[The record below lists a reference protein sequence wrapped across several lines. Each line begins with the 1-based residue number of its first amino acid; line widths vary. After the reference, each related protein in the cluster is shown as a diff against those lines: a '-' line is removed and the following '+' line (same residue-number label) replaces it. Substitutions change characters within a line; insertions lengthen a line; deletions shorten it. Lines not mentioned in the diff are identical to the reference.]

1 MPEYCP
7 EVFLFPHSCHTK
19 TMFASSPVEIKRR
32 GRDAL
37 KAKTKVPTLI
47 KLLKELKC
55 CRKDIVLFKKIIIAA

>member
-1 MPEYCP
+1 
-7 EVFLFPHSCHTK
+7 
-19 TMFASSPVEIKRR
+19 MFASSPVEIKRR